1 MLFILKNSCS
11 KFGSKARESLC
22 DDINNY
28 CKLILTCRF
37 GESFRGVT
45 LRHTLHKWLCKKQ
58 RGTSNTNNTLPTV
71 FEHRMQWPT
80 LSHSNC
86 FEITVTSTQLCIPW
100 SQQTVVYN
108 CLSLVGVFIKIKKHI
123 LCIRL
128 HKIFQV
134 CGNM

>member
-45 LRHTLHKWLCKKQ
+45 LRQMTLQETKGDFKYQQHASYSIW
-58 RGTSNTNNTLPTV
+58 
-71 FEHRMQWPT
+71 
-80 LSHSNC
+80 
-86 FEITVTSTQLCIPW
+86 TQNAMAY
-100 SQQTVVYN
+100 T
-108 CLSLVGVFIKIKKHI
+108 
-123 LCIRL
+123 
-128 HKIFQV
+128 
-134 CGNM
+134 